1 MYVDNATDRIYG
13 KASYY
18 PPQNYEKSLII
29 IYNKVAISFDFVA
42 KSKVFIQMQQKITAF
57 LRLKI
62 QSDCRHTVRMEG
74 LNMNL
79 EFCCKSWSRISK

>member
-1 MYVDNATDRIYG
+1 MNVDNVTDQIYG

-42 KSKVFIQMQQKITAF
+42 KSKFFIQMQQKITSF
-57 LRLKI
+57 LCLKI
-62 QSDCRHTVRMEG
+62 QSDGRHTLRM
-74 LNMNL
+74 
-79 EFCCKSWSRISK
+79 